1 MFCEFQTSTTVVFP
15 IRKMASV
22 DSASTASLLFQLE
35 KDVLWNLHEHNRC
48 FSNWTSCFCEFGINR
63 IIAFL
68 LGTKHVLWNPDE
80 HNRWFSNSKNE
91 FCEFRINAITVFLI
105 GIAWSAKSR
114 RTQSL
119 LFSPEK
125 WLLWIPYSQHHCFS
139 NWKDMFC
146 EFQTST
152 IVASLKVKSCFC
164 ELRINRIIVFPI
176 ETHVLRNP
184 DEHSRCFSDYKFG
197 SCWFRDSVLTE
208 SLLFWLENHV
218 LRNPDEHNRCCSN

>member
-1 MFCEFQTSTTVVFP
+1 MFCEFQTSTTVAFP

-91 FCEFRINAITVFLI
+91 FCEFRINAISVFLI

-152 IVASLKVKSCFC
+152 IVAFLKMKVAFVNYVS
-164 ELRINRIIVFPI
+164 
-176 ETHVLRNP
+176 
-184 DEHSRCFSDYKFG
+184 
-197 SCWFRDSVLTE
+197 TE
-208 SLLFWLENHV
+208 SLFFQLKHMFCEIQMSTVVAFLITNLAPV
-218 LRNPDEHNRCCSN
+218 DSVIPY